1 MVVDLAELKRINAWL
16 QAAAAARTQADEG
29 YVFELFALPAEGT
42 VEDALARYTAGT
54 NWQVSVSD
62 ATWSEVEA
70 ALGLWFGETA
80 EASEVLGFDLWALCQ
95 NGPAED
101 LNATVNTQP
110 AMLVAGVSH
119 VVPEAV
125 EMSLALGE
133 ATLRNI
139 GIEDDRV
146 GNIAGLLRAD
156 DYADLRHSE
165 QRTS

>member
-1 MVVDLAELKRINAWL
+1 MVDLAELKRINAWL

-80 EASEVLGFDLWALCQ
+80 EASEVLSALF
-95 NGPAED
+95 AS
-101 LNATVNTQP
+101 ATKVRRLEISAP
-110 AMLVAGVSH
+110 PGEWLKPWYEASWDDFILASPKGRVLLHLGVS
-119 VVPEAV
+119 
-125 EMSLALGE
+125 
-133 ATLRNI
+133 
-139 GIEDDRV
+139 D
-146 GNIAGLLRAD
+146 
-156 DYADLRHSE
+156 
-165 QRTS
+165 